1 MRLPGFGTW
10 APLGSMALMLS
21 CVMLPTLAVSAVNA
35 ADAKGCQ
42 GEATSFDAVGIPMDN
57 AAAPGAGGT
66 REDPLDVLWVGTIEW
81 SGSTDEVLQNGT
93 YKVGVAP
100 TRGGILIETFVGGV
114 TSRLPGFS
122 GDVKNADGKQTAE
135 GVVSPSELTGMSK
148 FMTGMYA
155 VDWTVTGEAGS
166 CTGSGFVKITDN
178 PRGST
183 AWWVALAFI
192 LLGLFGI
199 IGAIPKAKPVKG

>member
-1 MRLPGFGTW
+1 
-10 APLGSMALMLS
+10 MALMLS
-21 CVMLPTLAVSAVNA
+21 CVMLPALAVSAANA
-35 ADAKGCQ
+35 ADADGCRC
-42 GEATSFDAVGIPMDN
+42 EATSFDAAGIPMDN

-100 TRGGILIETFVGGV
+100 TRGGLLVETFVAGV

-122 GDVKNADGKQTAE
+122 GDVKNADGKQTAD
-135 GVVSPSELTGMSK
+135 GVVSPAELTGVSK

-183 AWWVALAFI
+183 AWWAALVLI

-199 IGAIPKAKPVKG
+199 IGAVPKAQPAKG

>member
-1 MRLPGFGTW
+1 MRLPGFRTW
-10 APLGSMALMLS
+10 APLSSMVLILS
-21 CVMLPTLAVSAVNA
+21 CVVLPTVAVSTAHA
-35 ADAKGCQ
+35 ADATGCQ

-57 AAAPGAGGT
+57 AAAPGEGGT

-93 YKVGVAP
+93 YNVGVAP
-100 TRGGILIETFVGGV
+100 TRGGILVEAAFGEL

-122 GDVKNADGKQTAE
+122 GDVKNEDGKKTAE
-135 GVVSPSELTGMSK
+135 GVVSPAELTGMSK
-148 FMTGMYA
+148 FVTGTYA

-183 AWWVALAFI
+183 AWWVALVLI

-199 IGAIPKAKPVKG
+199 IGAVPKAKPVKG

>member
-81 SGSTDEVLQNGT
+81 SGSTAEVLQNGT

-100 TRGGILIETFVGGV
+100 TRGGILIETLVGGV